1 MTALRM
7 KQSSVML
14 INQIDDNDTALME
27 KVYLYLSTVIPQK
40 PKTNRELTPEQKR
53 RVSLVEKYRGAFSSC
68 QTEDWKKDKEE
79 YLLEKY
85 GEK

>member
-1 MTALRM
+1 MTALKM

-14 INQIDDNDTALME
+14 INQIDDNDAVLME
-27 KVYLYLSTVIPQK
+27 KVYLFLMEAIPQK
-40 PKTNRELTPEQKR
+40 NKPKRELTPEQQR
-53 RVSLVEKYRGAFSSC
+53 RVALVEKYCGAFSAC

-85 GEK
+85 GQK